1 MLQKLKFTT
10 LSKNIFSLVKSPFFI
25 SLTIFGNLLIFC
37 FSYIFYLLENGINAK
52 VNMFI
57 DALWWGFATAT
68 TVGYGDITPV
78 STEGKILGIVLML
91 TGTALFAT
99 YTAMFAQ
106 TILSGEFF
114 RLSILENRDLETNQ
128 RIYELKKAI
137 AELEAQKDQ

>member
-1 MLQKLKFTT
+1 
-10 LSKNIFSLVKSPFFI
+10 
-25 SLTIFGNLLIFC
+25 
-37 FSYIFYLLENGINAK
+37 
-52 VNMFI
+52 
-57 DALWWGFATAT
+57 
-68 TVGYGDITPV
+68 
-78 STEGKILGIVLML
+78 ML
-91 TGTALFAT
+91 TGTALFTT